1 MSNYF
6 QHRSSSSIILFLFPA
21 VLSSSSNGHRSMVF
35 MIQKLVERGFP
46 CGILVKSISQFN
58 RLSTL
63 SLPKNVSIIGN
74 DSFPKSSICVIA
86 TDVADPCLI
95 DKLRFYGHRVLW
107 WLMATPALLGTP
119 FPNIQSE
126 DSIAIYSTFVLPG
139 LSDYCFIQDPACFQN
154 FLDIDLTSLV

>member
-1 MSNYF
+1 MSKYYQSNA
-6 QHRSSSSIILFLFPA
+6 SSPIILFLFPA

-74 DSFPKSSICVIA
+74 DSLPKSSICVIA

-95 DKLRFYGHRVLW
+95 DKLRFYGHRILW
-107 WLMATPALLGTP
+107 WLMAPLHYWGHHSLIFSREILLQFTP
-119 FPNIQSE
+119 F
-126 DSIAIYSTFVLPG
+126 
-139 LSDYCFIQDPACFQN
+139 CFTW
-154 FLDIDLTSLV
+154 L